1 MTPETEALIARVL
14 DDADLLGTHR
24 TDAPK
29 LARMVEMFRQLATW
43 LLDSRPE
50 TAPPW
55 FDEAMKI
62 EHTVPHYA
70 ATQYVMAEIERIA
83 KEITT

>member
-1 MTPETEALIARVL
+1 MHQE
-14 DDADLLGTHR
+14 
-24 TDAPK
+24 
-29 LARMVEMFRQLATW
+29 LARWILNP
-43 LLDSRPE
+43 RPD

-62 EHTVPHYA
+62 EHTVPHHA

-83 KEITT
+83 KGES